1 MVHES
6 HRAGLE
12 KGSFKGIKTQSRD
25 TTFESTAIMQEGLK
39 NQDRGRMHGEE
50 GYPWVVSRTKI
61 AEPEAQIKTEQ
72 MDLFHW

>member
-39 NQDRGRMHGEE
+39 NQDRDRIHGEE
-50 GYPWVVSRTKI
+50 GYP
-61 AEPEAQIKTEQ
+61 
-72 MDLFHW
+72 